1 MITAVTG
8 DYLSIMLILG
18 GVPINFYS
26 QPLWRQLL
34 TPTQWLW
41 YDVGECKNGKK
52 KKGWHAPPPHCCGWP
67 QASCGADCP
76 DFPKS
81 SSDPHCGLRILI
93 GRIFLCHPSSLNT
106 FCNHL
111 CRKLTVTMIITF
123 AERPLKK
130 AHWKPVRR
138 ERGLLDFYTS
148 NFGPPISGS
157 YNSTFW
163 SLA

>member
-1 MITAVTG
+1 MF
-8 DYLSIMLILG
+8 ILG
-18 GVPINFYS
+18 GVPTIMKAIIDSHSMTLMLAN
-26 QPLWRQLL
+26 
-34 TPTQWLW
+34 
-41 YDVGECKNGKK
+41 VEIV
-52 KKGWHAPPPHCCGWP
+52 KKGWHAPPPHCRGWP

-93 GRIFLCHPSSLNT
+93 GQIFLCHPSSLNT

-123 AERPLKK
+123 AERRLKK